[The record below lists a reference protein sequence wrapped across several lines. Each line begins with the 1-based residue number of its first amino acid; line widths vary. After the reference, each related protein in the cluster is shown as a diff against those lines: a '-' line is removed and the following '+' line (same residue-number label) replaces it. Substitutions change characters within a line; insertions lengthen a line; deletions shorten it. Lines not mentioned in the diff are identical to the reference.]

1 MPMSIDKIPHVLDW
15 FSTFSGSETRLE
27 IVTDL
32 SLPGDA
38 DHTAE
43 EFFKLRKQ
51 LEQYLGRDAD
61 IDIAFH
67 YKERPSIY
75 RQVRDGATLLQCLHH
90 MENRFQPAADPQFS
104 HDAGNMLSD
113 RTHLQREIFS
123 NLLVGEHLQDQPH
136 NFLLPWRKLIG
147 RAAGSCF
154 FKRSRR

>member
-1 MPMSIDKIPHVLDW
+1 MSMSIDKIPHVLDW
-15 FSTFSGSETRLE
+15 FPTFSGSETRLE

-67 YKERPSIY
+67 YKERPSNAQRIK
-75 RQVRDGATLLQCLHH
+75 RREAPPARLLERDRPDASRISFEPLSIT
-90 MENRFQPAADPQFS
+90 QP
-104 HDAGNMLSD
+104 
-113 RTHLQREIFS
+113 
-123 NLLVGEHLQDQPH
+123 
-136 NFLLPWRKLIG
+136 
-147 RAAGSCF
+147 
-154 FKRSRR
+154 

>member
-1 MPMSIDKIPHVLDW
+1 MSMSIDKIPHVLDW

-61 IDIAFH
+61 IDIAFQRASFQCP
-67 YKERPSIY
+67 KDQKARSAP
-75 RQVRDGATLLQCLHH
+75 GA
-90 MENRFQPAADPQFS
+90 AA
-104 HDAGNMLSD
+104 
-113 RTHLQREIFS
+113 
-123 NLLVGEHLQDQPH
+123 
-136 NFLLPWRKLIG
+136 RK
-147 RAAGSCF
+147 GS
-154 FKRSRR
+154 SRRQPDKLRATVHYPT

>member
-43 EFFKLRKQ
+43 EFFKLRKLLQ
-51 LEQYLGRDAD
+51 QSLGRRAD

-67 YKERPSIY
+67 YKERPPNAKRIKRREAPPARLLERDHPDARRISFEPLSIT
-75 RQVRDGATLLQCLHH
+75 Q
-90 MENRFQPAADPQFS
+90 S
-104 HDAGNMLSD
+104 
-113 RTHLQREIFS
+113 
-123 NLLVGEHLQDQPH
+123 
-136 NFLLPWRKLIG
+136 
-147 RAAGSCF
+147 
-154 FKRSRR
+154 